1 MSARVWIA
9 DRWFYTSETRKGQK
23 KPTHGKGDRWM
34 VQYYEVVNGERK
46 LRSKTFKKRN
56 DAQAFQTSTENS
68 LREGSYVSDEVRA
81 KTVADAAAAWIA
93 GKKKQKPASL
103 AKYNDAVENYVLPR
117 WGSNRLEAIT
127 RAEIDLWVSALMDG
141 TAPRREGMQGSGK
154 GLAPATVTAVKNRL
168 NSVLLHAVRE
178 GWISRNPASG
188 VESPRIESD
197 PIVFLTYPELERLI
211 DAARTVATDQDA
223 LMIAVMGNIGL
234 RPGEVVALQV
244 RDVLLDRC
252 RISISRTMTTD
263 ADDKPVVGT
272 STKTPAGARL
282 VPIPPHLVD
291 DLRRQIGKRRPTA
304 PVFPNSVGNVESLSN
319 WRNRVWSKVK
329 AAADAPHR
337 LTPKSLRH
345 TAASLAVAAG
355 ADVLMVQRML
365 GHADAKETLNTYAK
379 LFPDRMDEVTTAMS
393 KARSRALKKA
403 AREE

>member
-1 MSARVWIA
+1 MSGKAWVT
-9 DRWFYTSETRKGQK
+9 DTWFYDKGPRKGEKRPTYKQGSRWRVQWYVMEDGKRKPRSRSFPK
-23 KPTHGKGDRWM
+23 KT
-34 VQYYEVVNGERK
+34 
-46 LRSKTFKKRN
+46 
-56 DAQAFQTSTENS
+56 DADAYKSMIENS
-68 LREGSYVSDEVRA
+68 LREGSYVSDEIRA

-93 GKKKQKPASL
+93 SKKRQKPASL
-103 AKYNDAVENYVLPR
+103 AKYTDAVENYVLPR
-117 WGSNRLEAIT
+117 WGSTRLEAVR
-127 RAEIDLWVSALMDG
+127 RADIDTWVSALMDG
-141 TAPRREGMQGSGK
+141 SAPRRTGMQGSAK

-197 PIVFLTYPELERLI
+197 PIVFLSYPELERLI

-244 RDVLLDRC
+244 GDVLLDRR

-263 ADDKPVVGT
+263 ADGKPVIGT
-272 STKTPAGARL
+272 TTKTTAGARL
-282 VPIPPHLVD
+282 VPIPPHLMD
-291 DLRRQIGKRRPTA
+291 DLRRQVGRRRATA
-304 PVFPNSVGNVESLSN
+304 PVFPNGVGNVESLSN
-319 WRNRVWSKVK
+319 WRNRVWSKVTTTAK
-329 AAADAPHR
+329 APQK
-337 LTPKSLRH
+337 LTPKGLRH

-379 LFPDRMDEVTTAMS
+379 LFPDRMDEVTAKMT
-393 KARSRALKKA
+393 KARTKALKKA
-403 AREE
+403 ARLE